1 MVNVANHCVLNKGWC
16 KFMEFEVGKK
26 YINQDRGIAIEIV
39 GVSKH
44 ELVYVVI
51 DGDNPNEPVGER
63 LMCGKE
69 SMFAKGLKP
78 YANLK
83 LEAENEPALI
93 KEYDYFRLPLHTQY
107 LHSYINAFLRIYNTV
122 SIQKTADYYILQC
135 ERLEKE

>member
-1 MVNVANHCVLNKGWC
+1 
-16 KFMEFEVGKK
+16 MEFEVGKK

-83 LEAENEPALI
+83 LEVENEPALI
-93 KEYDYFRLPLHTQY
+93 KKYDYVRLPLDT
-107 LHSYINAFLRIYNTV
+107 LHLYGYINDLLKIYNTV

-135 ERLEKE
+135 ERLEDE